1 MIFAQAE
8 SREALQAILAEDCYY
23 PNHAQYDIREFAPK
37 LIAANL
43 PEFAGK

>member
-8 SREALQAILAEDCYY
+8 SREALQTILAKDCYY